1 MIGQSFFSVVR
12 LAAIALFSLGL
23 IACTAQHTREL
34 GGKTLQDIGLKTS
47 VKISRTGY
55 WSLPLGTAVYLA
67 PVYIVGDDQETYPR
81 LRSQLDRLLATLVA
95 EGLQEQSFQGDSSR
109 AGVLIRVGLTGAMD
123 NLSSVSEMNDRR
135 GLTAGDSGRD
145 RLRLVMQVY
154 DARTGKHLDTLTG
167 QAISGWR
174 WKEHQVTELAEP
186 TLRAM
191 LTQLRGAQT
200 TAALE

>member
-123 NLSSVSEMNDRR
+123 NLSSVSEMNDRH

-174 WKEHQVTELAEP
+174 WKEHQVTEMAEP

-191 LTQLRGAQT
+191 LTQLRGAQI